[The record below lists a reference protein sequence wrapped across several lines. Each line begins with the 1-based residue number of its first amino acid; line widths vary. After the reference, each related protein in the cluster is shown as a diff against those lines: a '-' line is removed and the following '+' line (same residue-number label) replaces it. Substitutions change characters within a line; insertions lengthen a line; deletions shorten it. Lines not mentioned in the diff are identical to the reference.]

1 MQMTEMEK
9 QHMKIRLHVQ
19 MTGMEKQHMK
29 MEEPESN
36 EEAFR
41 KHH

>member
-1 MQMTEMEK
+1 MQMTGKEK